1 MDCTTNISQ
10 YVHRM
15 EETEP
20 LRKYFNSTED
30 YLLFLY
36 GPKCSHLSLPR
47 TWIYAL
53 IFIVGV
59 SGNLLVCLVILKHRY
74 LKTPTNYY
82 LFSLAISDLLVLPC
96 GMPLEVYEMWSNY
109 PFLFRLVGCYFK
121 TAFFETVCFASILI
135 VTMVSIERYMAVLH
149 PFRAKLKNTQQRALR
164 IILILWLLS
173 ALFSLPNTSI
183 HCIVLQ
189 YFPNHTEVP
198 GSVIC
203 AVVKSMWIY
212 NWIIRLTSLLF
223 YMLPMSANSV
233 LYCLMG
239 LKVRRDRSLEAKEM
253 QTNVKLSCRKFITRM
268 LFVLVIIFGVRWAPF
283 HTDRLFYSFVA
294 TWTEPLANIFNII
307 HVISGIFF
315 YLSSAVNPI
324 IYHVFSWCF
333 RMAFLNVI
341 SPQCKYWHPRH
352 PTS

>member
-15 EETEP
+15 EESEP

-36 GPKCSHLSLPR
+36 GPKHSHLSLPV

-59 SGNLLVCLVILKHRY
+59 SGNLLVCLVILKHRNM
-74 LKTPTNYY
+74 KTPTNCY
-82 LFSLAISDLLVLPC
+82 LFSLAISDLLVLLF

-109 PFLFRLVGCYFK
+109 PFLFGLVGCYLK

-135 VTMVSIERYMAVLH
+135 ITMVSIERYMAVLH
-149 PFRAKLKNTQQRALR
+149 PFRARLKNTQQRALR
-164 IILILWLLS
+164 IILILWFLS
-173 ALFSLPNTSI
+173 VLFSLPNTSV
-183 HCIVLQ
+183 HGIVLQ

-198 GSVIC
+198 GSAIC

-212 NWIIRLTSLLF
+212 NWIIQLTSLLF
-223 YMLPMSANSV
+223 YVLPMSVISV

-239 LKVRRDRSLEAKEM
+239 LKLRRDRSLEIKEM
-253 QTNVKLSCRKFITRM
+253 QMNIKLSSRKSITKM
-268 LFVLVIIFGVRWAPF
+268 LAHPGFDELGIYQIQKLYTLLCSPSLSDSCPSNRFWGMLGPIPHRSSF
-283 HTDRLFYSFVA
+283 LQLCYNLDRTS
-294 TWTEPLANIFNII
+294 
-307 HVISGIFF
+307 
-315 YLSSAVNPI
+315 
-324 IYHVFSWCF
+324 
-333 RMAFLNVI
+333 
-341 SPQCKYWHPRH
+341 CKYIQPNSCGFSANTGTLNIPQAIPHL
-352 PTS
+352 S